1 MHVSRTEEFFVL
13 WPESVRILCLL
24 ETREQ
29 VHGLESVTRVSLWDW
44 VWVANGKHLYC
55 GQSVPLI
62 WQENKNVINAAV
74 SRLHHSPLLCWAR
87 CVCVSR
93 RGTFCHVL
101 IAIIYITARSKR
113 SCQSTKLQSKS
124 TLWRQQKNN
133 NNTILPRLAQ
143 TSVSMDLWIWET
155 ILKQSGCAVGCVDIS
170 VLADSGPLTGSSA
183 WGAES
188 QPCFLL
194 LKRSLMLRSD
204 NSLPAASRPLF
215 WSQLSEWWGW
225 LRLEQWAPFVLLK
238 GDRKHWF
245 QPLPGL

>member
-1 MHVSRTEEFFVL
+1 MEECFVR
-13 WPESVRILCLL
+13 WPESARNLCLL
-24 ETREQ
+24 ETGEQ
-29 VHGLESVTRVSLWDW
+29 VHGLESVTRVSPWDW
-44 VWVANGKHLYC
+44 VWVANGQHLCC
-55 GQSVPLI
+55 GRSVPLI

-74 SRLHHSPLLCWAR
+74 GRLHRSPLLCWAR
-87 CVCVSR
+87 CVCVSK

-113 SCQSTKLQSKS
+113 SCQSPSPD
-124 TLWRQQKNN
+124 QKAHCDN

-143 TSVSMDLWIWET
+143 ASVSMDLWIWES
-155 ILKQSGCAVGCVDIS
+155 ILKQSGCAVGRVDIS
-170 VLADSGPLTGSSA
+170 VLTDSAPLTGSSA
-183 WGAES
+183 QGAES

-194 LKRSLMLRSD
+194 LKRSLMLLSD